1 MKIKDKLTCQ
11 TIGDRI
17 RCVRQERN
25 MTQKDLGERSGIA
38 EPTIRRYEL
47 GKLNPKYETLKKI
60 AESLDCRAEFLLNGI
75 PKVGDITT
83 NWKIGKRVSIT
94 LEIDSD
100 LLSVLE
106 NIASDEKKSIN
117 EKIEDILWWEVER
130 ISEKVDNNI

>member
-1 MKIKDKLTCQ
+1 M
-11 TIGDRI
+11 
-17 RCVRQERN
+17 
-25 MTQKDLGERSGIA
+25 
-38 EPTIRRYEL
+38 
-47 GKLNPKYETLKKI
+47 
-60 AESLDCRAEFLLNGI
+60 LNGI